1 VRVGNTLL
9 DATLTHKRA
18 QKRQVGWAAA
28 LERTVQVLDCGDSL
42 ACAKR
47 YKLMGATIWA
57 APARLN
63 SYAQGMD
70 EPESLCS
77 FADRSFAAG
86 TPRSNARIG
95 ERVKAPLLWPA
106 QMCPTSRGRSSCQW
120 WDLEAEG

>member
-1 VRVGNTLL
+1 LL
-9 DATLTHKRA
+9 DATLTHKRG
-18 QKRQVGWAAA
+18 QKRRIGWAAA

-77 FADRSFAAG
+77 FADRSFAG
-86 TPRSNARIG
+86 TPGPMRA
-95 ERVKAPLLWPA
+95 L
-106 QMCPTSRGRSSCQW
+106 GR
-120 WDLEAEG
+120 E